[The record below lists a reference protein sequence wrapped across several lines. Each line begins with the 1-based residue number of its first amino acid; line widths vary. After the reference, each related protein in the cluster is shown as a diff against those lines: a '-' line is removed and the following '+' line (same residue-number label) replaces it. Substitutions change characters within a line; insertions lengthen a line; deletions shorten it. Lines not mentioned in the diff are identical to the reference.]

1 MQQPEGSGPPAES
14 FGVAGEARPARVP
27 DFGALRVAVAGDLVV
42 DHYLYAR
49 PRRLS
54 REAPVLVVTHER
66 EAVSAGGAANVA
78 RNLRALGASVRVF
91 GVVGEDERGRELER
105 ELQKDGVDVG
115 GLVRVD
121 GWTTPTKTRI
131 LAAEPRRSMQ
141 QILRIDREPARLV
154 DERVQA
160 EVAARVGAIGED
172 VDAVIVS
179 DYEYGIAGSALAGVA
194 RSLAERGTI
203 VVLDPRREFEAFAG
217 VTAMTPNMEELA
229 AYARVTVDALDEVE
243 CLRGCARTLLREVKT
258 RWLLVTRGNG
268 GMALFGEDLDPAGI
282 AVPASGTGEITDVCG
297 AGDTAAAVFGL
308 ALAYGAS
315 PSDAMQYANAASGV
329 VVMDHGAAVCTPAQ
343 LEFALGDAPRVSRL
357 GVERG

>member
-1 MQQPEGSGPPAES
+1 MPDAASPMEGPAAVERS
-14 FGVAGEARPARVP
+14 EHVP

-42 DHYLYAR
+42 DHYLFTR

-91 GVVGEDERGRELER
+91 GIVGEDESGRELER
-105 ELQKDGVDVG
+105 ELEQDGIDVG
-115 GLVRVD
+115 GLLRVD
-121 GWTTPTKTRI
+121 GWITPTKTRI
-131 LAAEPRRSMQ
+131 LAAESRRSLQ
-141 QILRIDREPARLV
+141 QILRIDREPAQLV
-154 DERVQA
+154 HERVQA

-203 VVLDPRREFEAFAG
+203 VVLDPRREFESFTG
-217 VTAMTPNMEELA
+217 VTAMTPNMEDLA
-229 AYARVTVDALDEVE
+229 GYARVTVDALDDIE
-243 CLRGCARTLLREVKT
+243 CLRDCARALLREVKT

-268 GMALFGEDLDPAGI
+268 GMALFGEDLDPAGV

-308 ALAYGAS
+308 ALASGAL
-315 PSDAMQYANAASGV
+315 PTDAMRYANAASGV
-329 VVMDHGAAVCTPAQ
+329 VVMAHGAAVCTPSQ
-343 LEFALGDAPRVSRL
+343 LALALVDAPHVSRL
-357 GVERG
+357 GGERARGRR